1 MKTHVSV
8 NHVL

>member
-1 MKTHVSV
+1 LV

>member
-1 MKTHVSV
+1 LLVFLV